1 MISSVDVLP
10 SSLPEAW
17 QEETTTALALSASL
31 SKKAGQA
38 LPWKR
43 VRETIDGAIR
53 ARYLVTNVD
62 SASWPCEYP
71 VAQYI
76 RLGVP
81 KEAPPTTPP
90 SFIPQPGILTAEAEL
105 SPNELQDLADALGDI
120 MKIVAGRNIKFNI
133 RIGLEAEGVNKEDID
148 KLNEIMQGVNDKLRL
163 K

>member
-1 MISSVDVLP
+1 
-10 SSLPEAW
+10 LPEAW

-71 VAQYI
+71 GAQYV

-81 KEAPPTTPP
+81 KDLPPTTPP
-90 SFIPQPGILTAEAEL
+90 SYIPQPGILTAEAEL

-133 RIGLEAEGVNKEDID
+133 RIGLEAEGVNKEGVD